1 MFACVSVLKII
12 KLMETYKPQTSN
24 IKLFRFGMSIIQN
37 DYVIT
42 SLPIILMQSLGSNQL
57 GKQHMISW
65 VI

>member
-42 SLPIILMQSLGSNQL
+42 SLPIILMQSF
-57 GKQHMISW
+57 
-65 VI
+65 